1 MVGVLRWVAVLLIA
15 SMALVGCGGK
25 SHPPAGSTGA
35 AASQSAPAD
44 PSGDPSDQ
52 APIDQSCPTSNT
64 IPFAKTKFVAHSGL
78 AFGVFHRYL
87 YKPYQAGTFKSGA
100 SGRMTGFVKGGL
112 AALFIKREIRLA
124 ADDVKANPTLCK
136 VLAAPLAKVG
146 DTVKSAFGQLKN
158 GDASGITD
166 LNSTISSIEGTS
178 KGNGVDIAENDNA
191 NLASKPS

>member
-1 MVGVLRWVAVLLIA
+1 M
-15 SMALVGCGGK
+15 
-25 SHPPAGSTGA
+25 
-35 AASQSAPAD
+35 
-44 PSGDPSDQ
+44 
-52 APIDQSCPTSNT
+52 
-64 IPFAKTKFVAHSGL
+64 
-78 AFGVFHRYL
+78 
-87 YKPYQAGTFKSGA
+87 
-100 SGRMTGFVKGGL
+100 

-146 DTVKSAFGQLKN
+146 DTVKSAFGQLKS